1 MIQCIVGFSIIHD
14 ISYDT
19 ENLNGSTNT
28 FDKNVLVYGFTQSSS
43 YFLHDKIVFKVCKYT
58 FQLCIVIHYKKHC

>member
-1 MIQCIVGFSIIHD
+1 MIQCIVGFSIIHG

-28 FDKNVLVYGFTQSSS
+28 FDKNVFVYGFTQSSS
-43 YFLHDKIVFKVCKYT
+43 YSLHDKIVFKVGKYT